1 MQAESKKNT
10 GILGYKI
17 GYKTLLL
24 ISVAGLF
31 ISIAAWVYTNPLSP
45 DSILGMPGWPPS
57 LGRHALFYVWAFTFF
72 LPVMYAMYLYYN
84 QHQKWLV
91 PRNEVYDSNK
101 SYKVWTTRRVVEA
114 AVASGFYL
122 AMSMIKLPMF
132 QQLDLMYLAGGF
144 SAIFWGGPVTFVMA
158 FVGGILRSVVG
169 GFANAYDLVGNTI
182 VDGFYWM
189 ILAVFWRKFVEEAK
203 GARHVLG
210 MVAAIIM
217 VQIIFFVNWFIIVS
231 SISWTW
237 ETYVPFVV
245 TGAVLYAAVIFIGL
259 PLGTIAADA
268 AIRASKRR

>member
-1 MQAESKKNT
+1 MQAETKTRT
-10 GILGYKI
+10 GII
-17 GYKTLLL
+17 NYKTMLLMSVGGL
-24 ISVAGLF
+24 I
-31 ISIAAWVYTNPLSP
+31 ISIAAWIFTNPLSP
-45 DSILGMPGWPPS
+45 DSPLGMPGWPPS

-72 LPVMYAMYLYYN
+72 MPVMYAMYLYYN
-84 QHQKWLV
+84 QHQKWLA

-101 SYKVWTTRRVVEA
+101 SYAVWTTRRVVEA

-158 FVGGILRSVVG
+158 FVGGVLRSVVG

-203 GARHVLG
+203 GAKHVLG
-210 MVAAIIM
+210 MVAAVMM
-217 VQIIFFVNWFIIVS
+217 VQIIFFVNWFVIVS